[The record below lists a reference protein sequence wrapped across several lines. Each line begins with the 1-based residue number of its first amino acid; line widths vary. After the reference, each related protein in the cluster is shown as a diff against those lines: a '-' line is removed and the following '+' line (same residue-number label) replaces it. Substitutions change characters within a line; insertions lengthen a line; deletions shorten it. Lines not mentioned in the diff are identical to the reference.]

1 MSENDKTPLLDTIA
15 LPADLRKLPEN
26 KLRQVADE
34 LRQEMIDAVSNTGG
48 HLGAG
53 LGVVELTVALH
64 YTFDTPDDKILWDVG
79 HQAYPHKIL
88 TGRRD
93 RIRTLRQGGGLSGFT
108 SRRESEY
115 DPFGAAHSSTSISAG
130 LGFAVAR
137 DLRGADNDV
146 VAVIGDGAMSAGMAY
161 EAMNNAGANKSRLI
175 VVLNDNDMSI
185 APPVGAM
192 SAYLARLISAKPY
205 RSMRHLGRVLAKKFP
220 RPFEN
225 AARRAEEYARGML
238 TGGTLFEEL
247 GFYYVGPIDGH
258 NLDHLLPVLRNAKSS
273 RGEGP
278 ILVHVVT
285 QKGKGYD
292 PAENAADKYHG
303 VSKFDVITGKQLKLA
318 AGAPSYTNVYAKAL
332 IAEAEQDDRIVAVT
346 AAMPTGTGIDKFSE
360 RFPDRSFDVGIAE
373 QHGVTFCAGMAADGL
388 KPFATIYST
397 FLQRAY
403 DQIVHDVAI
412 QRLPVRFAIDRAG
425 MVGADGVTHQG
436 SYDIGFLA
444 SLPNFVLM
452 APSDEAE
459 LMHMV
464 ATAAQIDDGPSAI
477 RYPRGESVGVELP
490 DKGTP
495 LPIGK
500 ARIVREGTKVAILSY
515 GTRLAEALKA
525 ADILQARGLST
536 TVVDARFAKPFDED
550 VTRRVAAEHEVMITL
565 EDGAMGGFATL
576 VIHFLAR
583 EGLLEAGA
591 KFRPMC
597 LPDFFIDH
605 DKPEAQYDLASLNAP
620 QIVTTALTALGY
632 NETIEAPARA

>member
-64 YTFDTPDDKILWDVG
+64 YIFDTPDDKILWDVG

-175 VVLNDNDMSI
+175 VILNDNDMSI

-258 NLDHLLPVLRNAKSS
+258 NLDPLLPVLRNAKSS
-273 RGEGP
+273 RSEGP

-303 VSKFDVITGKQLKLA
+303 VSKFDVVTGKQLKPA

-360 RFPDRSFDVGIAE
+360 RFPERSFDIGIAGE
-373 QHGVTFCAGMAADGL
+373 LSWIADTGLLMTNERISINEYMTFDTELAPFNRTVSDHDDDAFTRILVILGGQGGDGL
-388 KPFATIYST
+388 AVSGDGETVMWLIRTSHDPNNYTVTVRIAELEGLENESANDAGRPLITHSARTQSPDFPMGFSLSEDGST
-397 FLQRAY
+397 FAISLKSGHGFDLYLMDGSTGEEIRQLTTSGLDSGLENLY
-403 DQIVHDVAI
+403 PDISEDGQWVAFSSQAGAEGRPDLHVI
-412 QRLPVRFAIDRAG
+412 NIDGSGLAK
-425 MVGADGVTHQG
+425 VTG
-436 SYDIGFLA
+436 YFRRKRDAAFL
-444 SLPNFVLM
+444 
-452 APSDEAE
+452 
-459 LMHMV
+459 
-464 ATAAQIDDGPSAI
+464 
-477 RYPRGESVGVELP
+477 
-490 DKGTP
+490 
-495 LPIGK
+495 
-500 ARIVREGTKVAILSY
+500 
-515 GTRLAEALKA
+515 
-525 ADILQARGLST
+525 
-536 TVVDARFAKPFDED
+536 
-550 VTRRVAAEHEVMITL
+550 VTRRPQT
-565 EDGAMGGFATL
+565 
-576 VIHFLAR
+576 
-583 EGLLEAGA
+583 GLSE
-591 KFRPMC
+591 
-597 LPDFFIDH
+597 
-605 DKPEAQYDLASLNAP
+605 PELHRRHSQ
-620 QIVTTALTALGY
+620 LGHL
-632 NETIEAPARA
+632 RG